1 MCYEEVL
8 SKLAVLKS
16 TYEKIDKTVTLE
28 IEEPAT
34 EDEVVAVEKE
44 LGTPLPIPLREFFLN
59 CSSKITLWADLPE
72 DFELPTNL
80 GDIFRAVIVLSLN
93 DIVFIEDRRKSW
105 EVDLFQI

>member
-34 EDEVVAVEKE
+34 WIK
-44 LGTPLPIPLREFFLN
+44 
-59 CSSKITLWADLPE
+59 
-72 DFELPTNL
+72 
-80 GDIFRAVIVLSLN
+80 VLKKK
-93 DIVFIEDRRKSW
+93 R
-105 EVDLFQI
+105 